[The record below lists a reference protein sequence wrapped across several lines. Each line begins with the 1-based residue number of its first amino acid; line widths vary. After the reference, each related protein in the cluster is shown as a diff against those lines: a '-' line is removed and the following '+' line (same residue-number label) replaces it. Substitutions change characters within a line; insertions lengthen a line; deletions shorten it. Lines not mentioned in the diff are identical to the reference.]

1 MEEMYAVI
9 LLLITIVFIGFFA
22 GYEIAFIS
30 TNRLSVELKKKQGKR
45 SGIIISEFLE
55 KPAEFIGT
63 CLIGLNFFYVI
74 YGLLFAQILKNS
86 FWSFFHVQ
94 NEYLQLGV
102 NTFLAGIVILVLG
115 EFIPKAIFRAKN
127 ETLLNAFAP
136 VANLFHNLFKSV
148 AALFV
153 SISQWVLKYLF
164 NLQMNE
170 KREVFSHIDL
180 EHFFQQT
187 KEHDDTGEELNKEL
201 FENALSLPS
210 VKVRQC
216 LVPRTEI
223 EGIEINAT
231 IEEVKQLFIQTKL
244 TRLIVYD
251 DNIDTIL
258 GYIHQ
263 LDLFKKPQNIHEIL
277 LPIPVIPEAMNA
289 IDLISKFAKER
300 KSIAWVVDEFGGTAG
315 IVTIE
320 DVLEE
325 IFGEIHDE
333 YDTEEFVEK
342 QLSANEF
349 VLSGRLELDLLNEKY
364 KLNFSVKESETLSGY
379 IINYYGTI
387 PARQET
393 IIIGNYQFDILSVSD
408 TRIETVKL
416 KLL

>member
-1 MEEMYAVI
+1 MDEMYAVM

-223 EGIEINAT
+223 KGIEINAT

>member
-387 PARQET
+387 PDRQET

>member
-263 LDLFKKPQNIHEIL
+263 LDLFKRPQNIHEIL